1 MLLRECS
8 QEANTAQKDQSN
20 KKKCVNREIRWLI
33 YISAQTAM
41 KDCRVPMKKSK
52 YLGGKRSA

>member
-1 MLLRECS
+1 MLLRECN
-8 QEANTAQKDQSN
+8 QEANTAQKDQS
-20 KKKCVNREIRWLI
+20 KKCVNRKIRWLI